1 MRNKFRF
8 AVAIMVV
15 AGQVFGATAVSSQTG
30 PHQRGIQLRED
41 YQTGKADGMRILV
54 LRSEGGTFV
63 PVDPG
68 RVFRQGDEI
77 RVAFESNFDGYVY
90 VINVSPAGRK
100 RVIFPGSQIAS
111 GNNAIRARQ
120 RIELPPTS
128 FIFDKETGT
137 EILQVIMSREAVG
150 VLDSAVRESRGE
162 LQSAASAAAEL
173 SSNSQRGIVSR
184 NVAAVLP
191 QAAGLRAR
199 GVFLA
204 EGKDKDKAGS
214 VVAIADEKQSDA
226 RLKPGEVALFE
237 IRLQHN

>member
-1 MRNKFRF
+1 MRTQFKY
-8 AVAIMVV
+8 AITMIMISGQLLGS
-15 AGQVFGATAVSSQTG
+15 AGAQGQSG
-30 PHQRGIQLRED
+30 LRQRGIQLRED
-41 YQTGKADGMRILV
+41 YQAGRVDGLRILV
-54 LRSEGGTFV
+54 LKSEGGNFV

-90 VINVSPAGRK
+90 VVNVSPGGKK
-100 RVIFPGSQIAS
+100 RVIFPGRQIS
-111 GNNAIRARQ
+111 EGSNVIRARQ

-137 EILQVIMSREAVG
+137 EILQVIMSRDPVP
-150 VLDSAVRESRGE
+150 VLDSAVKESRGE
-162 LQSAASAAAEL
+162 LQSAASAAGEL
-173 SSNSQRGIVSR
+173 SADTQRGIVSR
-184 NVAAVLP
+184 NVAPVLP
-191 QAAGLRAR
+191 QSSGIRAR

-204 EGKDKDKAGS
+204 EGRDKDKAGS